1 LIDIIALSPS
11 DFCGGVAFDPRQ
23 APEDDGFRQN
33 VSPFG
38 LIDPLLLAR
47 DRFPSSLID
56 MKFTFVVFLRI
67 C

>member
-11 DFCGGVAFDPRQ
+11 ACGGVAFDPRQ
-23 APEDDGFRQN
+23 ALEDDGFRQN

-38 LIDPLLLAR
+38 LIDPLLPAP
-47 DRFPSSLID
+47 DRLRSSLID